1 MEMNKAF
8 QLVFFCAML
17 MFASCATV
25 RTDSS
30 ERDIT
35 YHNRTNIVNYG
46 AEHAEII
53 GPVLWE
59 ENAKCSKIS
68 FLAFAIS
75 RNPNID
81 DIINIVMEEHKNTM
95 TRSVR
100 CKYSGLAVSY
110 ETLSVEEAAK
120 WHDIGDSAL
129 FVKDKGTGKEQK
141 VETPI
146 GAYIWAGIASV
157 AATVFIILFVND

>member
-35 YHNRTNIVNYG
+35 YHNRANIVNYG

-53 GPVLWE
+53 GPVFQLSS
-59 ENAKCSKIS
+59 AHSH
-68 FLAFAIS
+68 FA
-75 RNPNID
+75 
-81 DIINIVMEEHKNTM
+81 
-95 TRSVR
+95 RSITW
-100 CKYSGLAVSY
+100 S
-110 ETLSVEEAAK
+110 
-120 WHDIGDSAL
+120 
-129 FVKDKGTGKEQK
+129 
-141 VETPI
+141 
-146 GAYIWAGIASV
+146 SV
-157 AATVFIILFVND
+157 ASGSRETNHGCKHAQGRYGCHACRPLNLGGAPRLRGHRRHRHTIVYFIIQL

>member
-30 ERDIT
+30 ERDVT

-53 GPVLWE
+53 GPV
-59 ENAKCSKIS
+59 
-68 FLAFAIS
+68 
-75 RNPNID
+75 
-81 DIINIVMEEHKNTM
+81 
-95 TRSVR
+95 
-100 CKYSGLAVSY
+100 
-110 ETLSVEEAAK
+110 
-120 WHDIGDSAL
+120 
-129 FVKDKGTGKEQK
+129 
-141 VETPI
+141 
-146 GAYIWAGIASV
+146 
-157 AATVFIILFVND
+157 

>member
-1 MEMNKAF
+1 
-8 QLVFFCAML
+8 
-17 MFASCATV
+17 
-25 RTDSS
+25 
-30 ERDIT
+30 
-35 YHNRTNIVNYG
+35 
-46 AEHAEII
+46 
-53 GPVLWE
+53 
-59 ENAKCSKIS
+59 
-68 FLAFAIS
+68 
-75 RNPNID
+75 
-81 DIINIVMEEHKNTM
+81 MEEHKNTT
-95 TRSVR
+95 TRSIR